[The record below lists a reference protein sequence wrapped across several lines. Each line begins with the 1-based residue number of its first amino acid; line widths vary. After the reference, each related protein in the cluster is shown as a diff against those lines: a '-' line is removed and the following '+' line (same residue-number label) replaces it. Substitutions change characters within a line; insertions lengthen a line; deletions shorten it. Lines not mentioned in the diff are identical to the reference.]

1 VSTPYY
7 LAQHAHACVT
17 NGQVVVLDIRRHKYI
32 GIGRVSSALLAS
44 YVEGWPPMDED
55 GAVERKSADE
65 SARATVTKMERM
77 GLITRDPAQAHTATT
92 QTIMTPAARTL
103 VQADLEDRPTVK
115 WGFGLRMLQACLA
128 AAWDLNLCR
137 FEQVV
142 SRLRGRKMERPTT
155 ASGCDQ
161 QALFSVVERYV
172 YARPLFFSAR
182 NACLYDSRT
191 LLELLYYHRIFP
203 TWIFGVHPE
212 PFQAHCWLQLGDLVV
227 NDAVENVSRFTPIL
241 AI

>member
-1 VSTPYY
+1 MSTSYY

-32 GIGRVSSALLAS
+32 GLGRVSSALLAP
-44 YVEGWPPMDED
+44 YVEGWPPMDGD
-55 GAVERKSADE
+55 GAVERKSSDE
-65 SARATVTKMERM
+65 SARTTVTKMERM

-92 QTIMTPAARTL
+92 QTIMTLAARTL
-103 VQADLEDRPTVK
+103 VPADLEERPIVK
-115 WGFGLRMLQACLA
+115 WGFGLRMLQACMT
-128 AAWDLNLCR
+128 AAWDLRLCR

-142 SRLRGRKMERPTT
+142 SRLRGRKTECSVT
-155 ASGCDQ
+155 AAGCDR
-161 QALFSVVERYV
+161 QALFDVVERYV

-191 LLELLYYHRIFP
+191 LLELLYYHCIVP
-203 TWIFGVHPE
+203 TWIFGVHTE

-241 AI
+241 AV